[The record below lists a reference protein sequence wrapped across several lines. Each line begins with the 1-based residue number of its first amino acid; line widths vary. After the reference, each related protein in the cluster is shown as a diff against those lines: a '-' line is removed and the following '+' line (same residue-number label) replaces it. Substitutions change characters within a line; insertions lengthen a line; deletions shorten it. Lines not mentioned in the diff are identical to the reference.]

1 MSSLYGWRRL
11 QWERIYLACR
21 DAGFSH
27 ETAKTIAWNAI
38 RDQEGN

>member
-1 MSSLYGWRRL
+1 MPSLYGFRRL
-11 QWERIYLACR
+11 QWENIYLSYR
-21 DAGFSH
+21 NSGFSH